1 MKLRADFW
9 YVYHSLLFCITW
21 LVLESNLLEVI
32 YKAYIDVVAR
42 LINDIFDF
50 DSSTVLIVN

>member
-9 YVYHSLLFCITW
+9 YVYHSLLIYITW
-21 LVLESNLLEVI
+21 LVVESNLLQVI
-32 YKAYIDVVAR
+32 YKVYIDIIGR